1 MKADKNRPAL
11 ILSVDGLNKFAQDV
25 CVVPVTTRQHA
36 NFSMR
41 VLIKAGD
48 GGVRE
53 DCWAKCDQVMTLPKI
68 LVQYPAKGSLTSQAL
83 RKIEEQVKIALGL
96 LQEDDRSR

>member
-1 MKADKNRPAL
+1 
-11 ILSVDGLNKFAQDV
+11 
-25 CVVPVTTRQHA
+25 
-36 NFSMR
+36 MR

-53 DCWAKCDQVMTLPKI
+53 DCWAKCDQVITLPKS
-68 LVQYPAKGSLTSQAL
+68 LVQYPAKGSLTSQTM

-96 LQEDDRSR
+96 LQEDSWSR